1 MWKWLATNR
10 LNLLCSIL
18 TNLHFQV
25 NTTITHKKKKTKKTK
40 KKKQLHKHTLDKI
53 NLSLAGSRGS
63 ATVKKDWFIIMTLVT
78 RKWSIS
84 TSSYKKTVQ
93 FIHNNIL
100 WLIFFFEIN
109 CFNSFNSQDLVVNSP
124 PSLLNIF

>member
-1 MWKWLATNR
+1 MACYKQIEPSLFHSDQFALSSKYN
-10 LNLLCSIL
+10 
-18 TNLHFQV
+18 HHPQ
-25 NTTITHKKKKTKKTK
+25 KKKTKKTTT

-109 CFNSFNSQDLVVNSP
+109 SFNSFNSQDLVVNSP
-124 PSLLNIF
+124 PSLLHIF